1 MELSELTDLRSLVVA
16 LAKSGQR
23 RLVLVEGEPETCRT
37 QAVRLVQTLAETDG
51 LWVGETADAERAGLA
66 CMSARKHRAYLGQEL
81 SVLVW
86 DGWQGT
92 PPDAFA
98 ALSGALRAG
107 GLLIWLMPPRARWG
121 GFADPDYARTGLDQ
135 ADHHPFAAR
144 LAAVLSG
151 DSWVLQF
158 GENSTCSN
166 DALADLSGSKSP
178 TAFRVQTTPEQQQL
192 IERLVR
198 TGLGRRRR
206 PLVVTADRGR
216 GKSAALGIAAARLLQ
231 SGRERV
237 LVTAP
242 SADNVA
248 TLLRHAAD
256 ELGAHLAQQ
265 SATGLTTATGQ
276 EVCYLPPA
284 ELLDQKLPAEVVMVD
299 EAAGIPAQWL
309 REVLLGWPRVIFAT
323 TVHGYEGTGRGF
335 ALRFRQVLDR
345 ETPHW
350 QLFCLNQ
357 PIRWAS
363 GDPLEQ
369 LISRMFLL
377 SADAPENLPEAD
389 AQVKIERWSPACASE
404 TELAEAF
411 GLLVNAHYRTTP
423 ADLRQWLDDPRAM
436 SWRAIQNGRTVGVL
450 WATREGDLSPELA
463 EDVAAGKRRLRGH
476 LLAQSLANHGGFA
489 DAARLRTLRVVRI
502 AVSESQRRQGL
513 GRRLV
518 QAAQLACESQGIHSL
533 GTSFGGETGLL
544 QFWQG
549 CGLHLV
555 RMGLRQEASTGEFP
569 LQMLKGMCPE
579 GVQLQ
584 QAMSWRFACHWL
596 RLMPAHWVSL
606 EPSMLLAIGRELP
619 DNDRLENQDY
629 LDLDRFADG
638 FRGCE
643 LTLPVLQDWS
653 ANPRILAR
661 LAGMADAALWC
672 RVVLQGWSWYQAQ
685 QAGLCLGQRDGEQRI
700 RALVQRLRQE
710 EAEL

>member
-23 RLVLVEGEPETCRT
+23 RLVLVEGEPERCRT
-37 QAVRLVQTLAETDG
+37 RAVRLVQTLAETDG
-51 LWVGETADAERAGLA
+51 LWVGETVDAERAGLA
-66 CMSARKHRAYLGQEL
+66 CTSARKHRAYLGQEL

-86 DGWQGT
+86 DGWKGT
-92 PPDAFA
+92 PPNAFA

-151 DSWVLQF
+151 DAWVLQF
-158 GENSTCSN
+158 GEDSTCSK
-166 DALADLSGSKSP
+166 DALAELSGSKSP

-265 SATGLTTATGQ
+265 SATGLTTTTGQ
-276 EVCYLPPA
+276 EVCYSPPA

-309 REVLLGWPRVIFAT
+309 REMLLGWPRVIFAT

-350 QLFCLNQ
+350 QQLNLSQ

-369 LISRMFLL
+369 LISRLFLL
-377 SADAPENLPEAD
+377 SADAPENMPAAD
-389 AQVKIERWSPACASE
+389 AQVQIEHWSPECAPE
-404 TELAEAF
+404 TELTEAF

-436 SWRAIQNGRTVGVL
+436 SWRATLNGRTVGVL
-450 WATREGDLSPELA
+450 WATREGGLSPELA
-463 EDVAAGKRRLRGH
+463 EDVTAGKRRVRGH

-502 AVSESQRRQGL
+502 AVSESQRRRGL
-513 GRRLV
+513 GRQLV
-518 QAAQLACESQGIHSL
+518 QAARIACQAEGIDTL
-533 GTSFGGETGLL
+533 GTSFGGEVGLL
-544 QFWQG
+544 RFWQG
-549 CGLHLV
+549 CGLQVV

-569 LQMLKGMCPE
+569 LQLLAGISAE
-579 GVQLQ
+579 GEQLQ
-584 QAMSWRFACHWL
+584 QALSQRFARHWL
-596 RLMPAHWVSL
+596 RLMPVHWSTL
-606 EPSMLLAIGRELP
+606 EPELLLAMARSLPGRKAL
-619 DNDRLENQDY
+619 DHQDCQ
-629 LDLDRFADG
+629 DLHRFGHG
-638 FRGCE
+638 FRGYQ
-643 LTLPVLQDWS
+643 LTLPVLQDVS
-653 ANPRILAR
+653 ACPSVYEQLS
-661 LAGMADAALWC
+661 LQADAALWC
-672 RVVLQGWSWYQAQ
+672 RAVLQGWSWARVQH
-685 QAGLCLGQRDGEQRI
+685 AGLCLGQRDGEQRLRAMV
-700 RALVQRLRQE
+700 RALIQQNP
-710 EAEL
+710 EL